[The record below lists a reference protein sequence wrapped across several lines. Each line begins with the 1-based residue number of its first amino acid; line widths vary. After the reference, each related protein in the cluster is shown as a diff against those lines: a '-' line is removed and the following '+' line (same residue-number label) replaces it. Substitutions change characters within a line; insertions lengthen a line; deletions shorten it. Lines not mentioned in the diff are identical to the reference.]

1 MKPTKT
7 IILLFILIGS
17 TAMQCHNKNIIKT
30 AANTSITL
38 SPDVIELIDGQ
49 FSFRI
54 DIEYPVKHLKRI
66 DSIRFELGI
75 ESAGDYETIGFIS
88 DSNLNSINSNQTRN
102 LSREFTKKWNPNQDS
117 SSIYIDFSIFK
128 NGNQRSSE
136 RLSIG
141 EVIRK

>member
-1 MKPTKT
+1 
-7 IILLFILIGS
+7 
-17 TAMQCHNKNIIKT
+17 MQCHHQMQMINSLKNT
-30 AANTSITL
+30 NITL

-54 DIEYPVKHLKRI
+54 DIKYPVKHLKRI

-88 DSNLNSINSNQTRN
+88 DSNLNSVNSNQTRN

-128 NGNQRSSE
+128 NGNQRSFDQF
-136 RLSIG
+136 SIR
-141 EVIRK
+141 EVIRR

>member
-1 MKPTKT
+1 MKPTKI

-17 TAMQCHNKNIIKT
+17 TAMQCHHQMINSLKNT
-30 AANTSITL
+30 NITL

-75 ESAGDYETIGFIS
+75 QSVGDYETIGFIS
-88 DSNLNSINSNQTRN
+88 DSNLNSVNSTQTRN

-117 SSIYIDFSIFK
+117 SFIYIHYSIFK
-128 NGNQRSSE
+128 NGNQRSFDQF
-136 RLSIG
+136 SIR
-141 EVIRK
+141 EVIRR